1 VKLSKKG
8 EYALRALVCLAS
20 PEAPAMLSIQEI
32 ARRER
37 APKKFLEQVLL
48 ALNKAG
54 IVQSVRG
61 KAGGYALRG
70 EPEAVSLGDIMRAV
84 DGPVAPLPCA
94 NRNAP
99 VKCAACSSLEHCW
112 LRLLMLE
119 VGDAVKAVLD
129 HVTLAEMCRRAEESR
144 RSQSTQ
150 ALMYEI

>member
-1 VKLSKKG
+1 MKLSKKG

-20 PEAPAMLSIQEI
+20 LGAPAMLSIQEI

-37 APKKFLEQVLL
+37 TPKKFLEQVLL

-70 EPEAVSLGDIMRAV
+70 GAEAISLGDIVRAV
-84 DGPVAPLPCA
+84 DGPLAPLPCA
-94 NRNAP
+94 NPDAP
-99 VKCAACSSLEHCW
+99 VKCPACLGLQHCW
-112 LRLLMLE
+112 LQPLMLE
-119 VGDAVKAVLD
+119 VGEAMNAALD
-129 HVTLAEMCRRAEESR
+129 HITLAEMCRRAEQSR
-144 RSQSTQ
+144 RSRSAQ